1 MPKKKEFLFIC
12 NYSDIKRNYT
22 VNGLIIDELSKKLE
36 RINILIVDNLLFF
49 KKKKNIKINYKK
61 YSYYPTNTHF
71 IVPKNTKDFMSKIKK
86 DYYVSF
92 ANLGKYLR
100 YFKIHYLIKKKN
112 IRLVNFSNIGFLPE
126 NENFINY
133 KIWNYF
139 FDLFN
144 RKIIFGIFKILF
156 MINIFQRV
164 DVRFISN
171 LSYQK
176 YSLNSLSG
184 KLNKFFKTRIFDYYD
199 KYIKVNARIFDKS
212 RIEKN
217 TAISEKYITF
227 VDTNLEHETKVE
239 YEGRHDEKTK
249 KEFYL
254 RLNTFLKKIEIAFNK
269 KVIVCVH
276 PNYSINYSRNMYK
289 NFKSVK
295 WKTDYF
301 IRKAFIYVG
310 FSSSAIVDAIFL
322 KKKIMCLDSV
332 LMGKHHQFTNNS
344 YPSAVGILKYSLDR
358 NTPIDK
364 KKLLK
369 DLNNRIKYYDRYIK
383 NKLVVDKSNIGV
395 EKISKYLK
403 KNYNLI

>member
-1 MPKKKEFLFIC
+1 MSKKKEFLLIC
-12 NYSDIKRNYT
+12 NYADIKRNYI
-22 VNGLIIDELSKKLE
+22 VNGLIINELSKKLK
-36 RINILIVDNLLFF
+36 RINILIADNLLSFRRR
-49 KKKKNIKINYKK
+49 KNIKIDYKK
-61 YSYYPTNTHF
+61 YSYYPANTHF
-71 IVPKNTKDFMSKIKK
+71 IVPKNSKDFMSKIKK

-92 ANLGKYLR
+92 AQLGKYLR

-112 IRLVNFSNIGFLPE
+112 IRLVNVSNIGFLPE
-126 NENFINY
+126 NDNFINI
-133 KIWNYF
+133 KFWNYF
-139 FDLFN
+139 FDLLN
-144 RKIIFGIFKILF
+144 RKIIFVIFKILTI
-156 MINIFQRV
+156 INIFQRV

-176 YSLNSLSG
+176 YSLKSISG
-184 KLNKFFKTRIFDYYD
+184 NLNKFFKTRIFDYYD
-199 KYIKVNARIFDKS
+199 KYIKVNAIIYDKS
-212 RIEKN
+212 RIEKKIK
-217 TAISEKYITF
+217 ISEKYITF

-239 YEGRHDEKTK
+239 YEGRHDRKTK

-254 RLNTFLKKIEIAFNK
+254 RLNNFLKKIEKAFNK

-276 PNYSINYSRNMYK
+276 PNYSLSESRNLYK

-301 IRKAFIYVG
+301 IKKAFIYVG
-310 FSSSAIVDAIFL
+310 FSSSTIVNAIFL

-344 YPSAVGILKYSLDR
+344 YPSAVGILKYSLDHK
-358 NTPIDK
+358 NPIDK

-369 DLNNRIKYYDRYIK
+369 DLNKRIKYYDRYIK
-383 NKLVVDKSNIGV
+383 NKIVVDKNNIGV